1 MHARGRGYAHLQIIR
16 RNFLDPGVHGPG
28 ALLELQLPVFDFQLP
43 GLVLLF
49 LQFHEQFSC
58 LVLRGDQGQR
68 ADHEDSG
75 QRGIEPDH
83 CATLSATRMTA
94 LRARGLAAISA
105 SVG

>member
-16 RNFLDPGVHGPG
+16 RDFLHPGVHGPG
-28 ALLELQLPVFDFQLP
+28 ALLELQLPVFDLQLP

-49 LQFHEQFSC
+49 LQFHEQFSGF
-58 LVLRGDQGQR
+58 VLRSDQGQR
-68 ADHEDSG
+68 ANDENSS

-83 CATLSATRMTA
+83 CATLSATRITA
-94 LRARGLAAISA
+94 LRARGLAVISA